1 MLNLRS
7 SRIHP
12 VPETFAPVPE
22 IDRFALFTEAR
33 ERLGQA
39 FVGGLAA
46 AIPEL
51 SSALEDA
58 SETSG
63 SIVARRELFAAAAVL
78 RGEAVTRAQR
88 GLGHLYDLTFRLLEL
103 NQSRAPDEDEPRLAL
118 LHDRELDLQ
127 ILGDELSTAIRDIL
141 GPAYDIWIRRVD
153 ALTGTESIDSRAPLG
168 AHALSI
174 AALESLRPAVV
185 EHGMRPGLRSAV
197 LRSLGPRLADATALT
212 DAWLAARGVHP
223 RPPASPPMPAAEPEP
238 VRPVARVV
246 PIVQEPVP
254 ALPEA
259 SASVPPPLAPT
270 TRLPSGADPEPEAED
285 RQETRVQRVTEIEA
299 EAEAKAGIAAES
311 SPELTSESASE
322 ASSGSAVAAPPEL
335 PAVPEPE
342 PAVHQVGPEPEPEA
356 TPTPVAVA
364 VAIAASRPDPA
375 EVAMERASQAL
386 VHSTRT
392 SDLLGQQPLSSGSQ
406 PETGFRH
413 AGMLPRPEAL
423 EQDAVAFAHHVGVA
437 PYSRLARQRFFESL
451 RQRMLAAQA
460 PAAQLAAL
468 DLVGAMFEYV
478 VDDVRTP
485 EAAKPLLWRLQ
496 QPTATLAAL
505 DAGYLGD
512 DRRSVRRLVEN
523 VAAISVA
530 YADDVTKGSELYRRL
545 DTVVRAVEVV
555 SHAFQ
560 ARSTVLGDQVRREYE
575 RAAQGV
581 AQLVTRV
588 AKERHALESTPGRR
602 NRRDFNRR
610 PSREREQEVTRR
622 LESAL
627 RERIARCAVP
637 ESVRE
642 FLLGVWLR
650 HLRTALLRDG
660 EDSPTYRLAMQV
672 VDDLLWTLDTTGP
685 RQSRSQLAS
694 RIPPLIRVLTQG
706 VTDIGARS
714 DEFSAFLDELFVIHL
729 RKMQKVPRDAETVP
743 AQEFA
748 APTAASTGMRA
759 PSSDMVADFAPPT
772 LDERLGDVPFTE
784 AYSNE
789 IATAPAPAAAAA
801 RDALAGP
808 SELPADDA
816 GPIAGPAVAGGPD
829 RLDHESIENPSG
841 AEPDAVFPGAMSGIA
856 PTDVHAAAASLP
868 AASAAL
874 NGPVAASTEVPRS
887 ADAVAPAPE
896 RMGSDDDLPKP
907 AESTAPADEP
917 SSDTVTAAA
926 QDTRIVSSSSAPLST
941 ELPPTE
947 SSSTEPLPTASLALP
962 SAEVV
967 SLQGAPVP
975 PATSAPIAPQAPPGA
990 LMQPASGTVTD
1001 GGKPADAPPTG
1012 AERPLNG
1019 IASHVDPGRREEVP
1033 APAAAPAVPEDARS
1047 GEQRLLTVLST
1058 LDLGDFP
1065 PNPQR
1070 LRLPPDDAIARLRR
1084 GDWLELLGRDGQPQ
1098 EVKVAWINSRR
1109 TVVLLVRRPDRRALS
1124 LRASELHQR
1133 FAQHKAALI
1142 V

>member
-1 MLNLRS
+1 MLILRS

-22 IDRFALFTEAR
+22 IDRFVLFTEAR

-39 FVGGLAA
+39 FVGSLAA

-58 SETSG
+58 AETSG
-63 SIVARRELFAAAAVL
+63 SIVARRELFAAATVL
-78 RGEAVTRAQR
+78 RGEAGGRAQR

-141 GPAYDIWIRRVD
+141 GPAYDIWNRRVD
-153 ALTGTESIDSRAPLG
+153 ALTGTESIDARAPLG

-185 EHGMRPGLRSAV
+185 EHGMRPALRSAV
-197 LRSLGPRLADATALT
+197 LRSLGPRLADSMAQT

-223 RPPASPPMPAAEPEP
+223 RAPATPSIPAAEPEP
-238 VRPVARVV
+238 VRPVARVL
-246 PIVQEPVP
+246 PIVPGPMP
-254 ALPEA
+254 ALPDA
-259 SASVPPPLAPT
+259 SSFVPPPIAPT
-270 TRLPSGADPEPEAED
+270 TRLPSGSDPEPEVEGEP
-285 RQETRVQRVTEIEA
+285 ETRVQPVTEIEA
-299 EAEAKAGIAAES
+299 EAEAKAGIAADS
-311 SPELTSESASE
+311 SPELTSEPTSTSTPESE
-322 ASSGSAVAAPPEL
+322 PQ
-335 PAVPEPE
+335 PEP
-342 PAVHQVGPEPEPEA
+342 QPEPEPEPEPE
-356 TPTPVAVA
+356 PTPVAA
-364 VAIAASRPDPA
+364 AIAASRPDPA

-392 SDLLGQQPLSSGSQ
+392 SDLLGQQPLASGSQ

-451 RQRMLAAQA
+451 RQRMLAARA

-512 DRRSVRRLVEN
+512 DRRSVRKLVEN

-660 EDSPTYRLAMQV
+660 EDSPTYRLAMNV

-743 AQEFA
+743 AQAFA
-748 APTAASTGMRA
+748 APAAASTGISA
-759 PSSDMVADFAPPT
+759 PSPDIVADLAPPT
-772 LDERLGDVPFTE
+772 LDERLGDVPSTE

-789 IATAPAPAAAAA
+789 SAAAPAPAADTA
-801 RDALAGP
+801 RDALATP
-808 SELPADDA
+808 SESPADDA
-816 GPIAGPAVAGGPD
+816 DPIAGPSVAGAPD
-829 RLDHESIENPSG
+829 RLDHESTERPSG
-841 AEPDAVFPGAMSGIA
+841 AEPDAVFPGAMTGIA
-856 PTDVHAAAASLP
+856 STDAHAEAASQP
-868 AASAAL
+868 AASAAP
-874 NGPVAASTEVPRS
+874 NGPVVGYTEVPRS

-896 RMGSDDDLPKP
+896 RTGSDNDLPKP

-917 SSDTVTAAA
+917 LSDAVTAAA
-926 QDTRIVSSSSAPLST
+926 QDTRVVSSSTAPTST
-941 ELPPTE
+941 ELPPTG
-947 SSSTEPLPTASLALP
+947 SSSTEPPPAESLALP

-967 SLQGAPVP
+967 SLQSAPVP
-975 PATSAPIAPQAPPGA
+975 LATSTPIAPQAPPGA
-990 LMQPASGTVTD
+990 LTQPASGTVTD

-1033 APAAAPAVPEDARS
+1033 APAAPPAVPEDARS